1 VKTVHLTDFK
11 LSRAVPAAIA
21 ALITVNIAALGFAEL
36 QISQLAKSSQELAS
50 FTRQNDGAIKELE
63 VLAKGMELDIVSTQ
77 KALGD
82 ISATRGLDGLDDGF
96 VLAEESAAALADKA
110 NRVMEIGDRLGE
122 PELSAAMLSLTEKFA
137 AFKAAGIEM
146 AQAYIA
152 GGPAE
157 GNSLMPSF
165 DQVASAL
172 EQEVK
177 ASIETIHAAEAGID
191 AQIKAGM
198 DRKLAEAEKS
208 LYVGLVFAGLA
219 LALGLMLMLY
229 IVRNVVRPLVGMK
242 EYMSGLA
249 TGDYSKDV
257 PHANRKDEI
266 GEMAQS
272 VAYFRQ
278 GEIERKS
285 ARERS
290 EAEQAEIQRLEQE
303 SAERKAV
310 EDAERVRV
318 IEALTQGLENLS
330 AGNLT
335 YRINEAFAPDYE
347 KLRTE
352 FNSSVDRL
360 NSTVQDIA
368 ATTEAV
374 RLSSSEIGSAAGDLS
389 KRTEQQAASL
399 EETAAALDEITSTV
413 RSSSQR
419 AEEASE
425 MVAGTKDSTEKSAKV
440 VQTAISAMEKIEESS
455 GRISQ
460 IISVI
465 DDIAF
470 QTNLLA
476 LNAGV
481 EAARAGEAGKGF
493 AVVAQEVRELA
504 GRSANAAKEIKT
516 LIETSSTHVGSGVSL
531 VNQTGTALAEIESQV
546 IKINDHIRSIVTGAR
561 EQSTALAEI
570 NSAVNQMDQV
580 TQQNAAM
587 VEQTNAAT
595 QGLSGEAVK
604 LEGLVGSFK
613 TGVSGSHRSA
623 SGPTPA
629 SAASRP
635 AQSPARALGAKIASV
650 FGGGS
655 AAASKQESW
664 SEF

>member
-1 VKTVHLTDFK
+1 MPLTDFK

-36 QISQLAKSSQELAS
+36 QISQLAKSSQELAE
-50 FTRQNDGAIKELE
+50 FTRQNDGSIKELE
-63 VLAKGMELDIVSTQ
+63 VLAKGIELDIVSTQ
-77 KALGD
+77 EALSD
-82 ISATRGLDGLDDGF
+82 ISATRGLDGLDEGF

-146 AQAYIA
+146 AQAYVA

-157 GNSLMPSF
+157 GNRLMPSF

-177 ASIETIHAAEAGID
+177 ASIETIHTAEAGID

-198 DRKLAEAEKS
+198 DKKLAEAEKS
-208 LYVGLVFAGLA
+208 LYVGLVFAGMA

-303 SAERKAV
+303 AAQRKAV

-335 YRINEAFAPDYE
+335 YRINEAFAADYE

-374 RLSSSEIGSAAGDLS
+374 RLSSSEIGSAADDLS

-413 RSSSQR
+413 KSSSQR

-516 LIETSSTHVGSGVSL
+516 LIETSSTHVGNGVSL

-613 TGVSGSHRSA
+613 TGASGSHRSA

-635 AQSPARALGAKIASV
+635 TQSPARALGAKIASV